1 MKFGWGSQFRLI
13 YGESQLSI
21 LFTFWDMWVAKGK
34 EATAEIEL
42 QDVAANISLLD
53 LLQGGGR
60 DRDRDG
66 CVKRHRER
74 MW

>member
-1 MKFGWGSQFRLI
+1 
-13 YGESQLSI
+13 
-21 LFTFWDMWVAKGK
+21 MWVAKGK

-74 MW
+74 M